1 MKGRSAS
8 GCTHQIPHLAYNT
21 IRCSGRN
28 PPTRPSMVAIRSGPP
43 SPARG
48 TLVNSMKGSTLD
60 SRERQPNEHDA
71 QEHWEGFYAN
81 ALVPCCTCPKR
92 FHAGQQ
98 ALFTLKTARIH
109 LSRDAL
115 PVATQQRERLLSCT
129 SGSAVLMSG
138 QRLSD
143 GERWLPEVFR

>member
-1 MKGRSAS
+1 
-8 GCTHQIPHLAYNT
+8 
-21 IRCSGRN
+21 
-28 PPTRPSMVAIRSGPP
+28 
-43 SPARG
+43 
-48 TLVNSMKGSTLD
+48 VNSMKGLVLRATTD
-60 SRERQPNEHDA
+60 EHDA